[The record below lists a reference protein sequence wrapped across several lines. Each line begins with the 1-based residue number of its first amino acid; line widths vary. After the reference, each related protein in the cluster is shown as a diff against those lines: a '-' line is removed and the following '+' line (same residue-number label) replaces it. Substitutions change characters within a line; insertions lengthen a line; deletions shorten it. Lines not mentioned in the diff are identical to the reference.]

1 MTPDLMEEGARR
13 ASAYAQLAARDRTE
27 SGGRAAGFGRPLV
40 PGQVDTT
47 HGRILYLEDVSVS
60 FDGFKAI
67 NNLSLDIAPGE
78 LRCIIGPNGAGKT
91 TMMDIITGKT
101 RPDVGDVLFD
111 RGSVDLTTQDEA
123 AIAELG
129 IGRKF
134 QKPTVFESQTVED
147 NVLLALKA
155 DRTVRRTLF
164 WRPNGDARRIT
175 ETLETIGLAAHR
187 RRLAG
192 SLSHGQKQWLEIG
205 MLIAQDPK
213 LLLVDEPVAGM
224 TDAESMTTAELLKD
238 IAKDHSV
245 VVVEH
250 DMEFVRRL
258 GVKVTVL
265 HEGSVLAEGSIDEVS
280 ANERVVEVYL
290 GR

>member
-1 MTPDLMEEGARR
+1 MDLSVAKPHEITPSL
-13 ASAYAQLAARDRTE
+13 
-27 SGGRAAGFGRPLV
+27 
-40 PGQVDTT
+40 
-47 HGRILYLEDVSVS
+47 LYLDGVSVT
-60 FDGFKAI
+60 FDGFRAL
-67 NNLSLDIAPGE
+67 NNLSLTIAPGE
-78 LRCIIGPNGAGKT
+78 MRAIIGPNGAGKT
-91 TMMDIITGKT
+91 TMMDVVTGKT
-101 RPDVGDVLFD
+101 KPDSGSVLFD
-111 RGSVDLTTQDEA
+111 KGIDLTSRDEA
-123 AIAELG
+123 AIAQLG

-134 QKPTVFESQTVED
+134 QKPTVFESHSVED
-147 NVLLALKA
+147 NVLLSLKG
-155 DRTVRRTLF
+155 DRRVRGNLG
-164 WRPNGDARRIT
+164 WSPNAHDSERIGAI
-175 ETLETIGLAAHR
+175 LASIGLVGER

-224 TDAESMTTAELLKD
+224 TDAETMATAELLRE
-238 IAKDHSV
+238 IAKDHTV

-280 ANERVVEVYL
+280 ANARVVEVYL

>member
-1 MTPDLMEEGARR
+1 MALPVQEAPVE
-13 ASAYAQLAARDRTE
+13 AAVAKPHDI
-27 SGGRAAGFGRPLV
+27 
-40 PGQVDTT
+40 T
-47 HGRILYLEDVSVS
+47 HSLLYLNGVTVS
-60 FDGFKAI
+60 FDGFRAI
-67 NNLSLDIAPGE
+67 NDLSLELAPGE
-78 LRCIIGPNGAGKT
+78 MRAIIGPNGAGKT

-101 RPDVGDVLFD
+101 RPDVGEVLFD
-111 RGSVDLTTQDEA
+111 RGSIDLTTKDEA
-123 AIAELG
+123 AIAQLG

-134 QKPTVFESQTVED
+134 QKPTVFENHTVED

-155 DRTVRRTLF
+155 DRTVRGNLF
-164 WRPNGDARRIT
+164 WRPNGDAQRIGA
-175 ETLETIGLAAHR
+175 TLETIGLSAHR

-224 TDAESMTTAELLKD
+224 TDAETMSTAELLKD
-238 IAKDHSV
+238 IAKDHTV
-245 VVVEH
+245 IVVEH

-265 HEGSVLAEGSIDEVS
+265 HEGSVLAEGSIEEVS
-280 ANERVVEVYL
+280 ANARVVEVYL